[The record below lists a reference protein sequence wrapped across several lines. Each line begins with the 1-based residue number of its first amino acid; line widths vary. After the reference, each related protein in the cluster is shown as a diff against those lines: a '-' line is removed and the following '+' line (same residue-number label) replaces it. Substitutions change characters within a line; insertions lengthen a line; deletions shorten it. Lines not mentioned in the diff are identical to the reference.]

1 MGTMSETETLKAAKA
16 HRCTWCWQ
24 RIEPGELY
32 RRYRWWNGG
41 DAGTEKMH
49 PECHDAMTD
58 AAEEEGG
65 WFEWVPGMERPAPN
79 ASLSGRGTQDGSE

>member
-1 MGTMSETETLKAAKA
+1 MGTMSETKTLKAAKT

-24 RIEPGELY
+24 RIEPGEHY
-32 RRYRWWNGG
+32 CRYRWWSGG

-49 PECHDAMTD
+49 PECHNAMLN

-65 WFEWVPGMERPAPN
+65 WFEWVPGMEMPEPN
-79 ASLSGRGTQDGSE
+79 VISTPDGV